1 MLILINDNNIFING
15 IECNVFNTGIV
26 MGILEHILVKNY
38 CIPTMCIGGYLNG
51 MEIKPIT
58 CGHLFQAGGH
68 LSVVLN
74 AEINKVLTLLQQ
86 NASQSN
92 ILYITILNGRIAMT
106 NQTNNGGIQYGSGG
120 IFSAA
125 T

>member
-15 IECNVFNTGIV
+15 LERNVFNTGIV
-26 MGILEHILVKNY
+26 MSVLEHILVKNY
-38 CIPTMCIGGYLNG
+38 CIPAMCIGGYLNG
-51 MEIKPIT
+51 MEIKPIP

>member
-15 IECNVFNTGIV
+15 LDRNGFNTGVV
-26 MGILEHILVKNY
+26 MGILEYILVKNY
-38 CIPTMCIGGYLNG
+38 CIPTMCIGGYLKG
-51 MEIKPIT
+51 MEIKPIA

-106 NQTNNGGIQYGSGG
+106 SQTNNGGIQYGSGG

>member
-1 MLILINDNNIFING
+1 
-15 IECNVFNTGIV
+15 
-26 MGILEHILVKNY
+26 
-38 CIPTMCIGGYLNG
+38 
-51 MEIKPIT
+51 MEIKPIA
-58 CGHLFQAGGH
+58 CGHLFQVCGH